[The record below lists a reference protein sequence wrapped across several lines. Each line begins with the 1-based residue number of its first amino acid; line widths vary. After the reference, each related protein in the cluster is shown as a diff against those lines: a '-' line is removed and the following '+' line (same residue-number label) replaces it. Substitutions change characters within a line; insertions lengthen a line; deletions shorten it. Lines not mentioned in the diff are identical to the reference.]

1 MPRLFTPLN
10 LVLLAILVIATIA
23 GLVLI
28 PNGALLPVHWQ
39 LSGQVDATLPRNL
52 ALLQMPG
59 ATLLVWAIVYA
70 IGRWGNSGRGAGA
83 AIGLRIILPG
93 VTALFAL
100 IQLVIVLIGLGVP
113 LPFFHAA

>member
-10 LVLLAILVIATIA
+10 LVLLVLLVATTLA
-23 GLVLI
+23 GIILI
-28 PNGALLPVHWQ
+28 PADVALPVHWQ
-39 LSGQVDATLPRNL
+39 LDGRVDATLPRTL

-70 IGRWGNSGRGAGA
+70 ISRWGNSGRSAGA
-83 AIGLRIILPG
+83 AMALRIILPG

-100 IQLVIVLIGLGVP
+100 IELVIVLIGTGVP
-113 LPFFHAA
+113 VPFFHAA